1 MKHSYHALELH
12 LTRSGSKS
20 LALVLDKRSRV
31 ALRKVEVLEVVVEFG
46 GGTSRKELTLLPISF
61 KAGVGTLYVI
71 SIAVI

>member
-1 MKHSYHALELH
+1 
-12 LTRSGSKS
+12 
-20 LALVLDKRSRV
+20 V